1 MSIACLDLSK
11 EQFNQANRL
20 AAIQPPTDHL
30 MNQFTFGF
38 ESKLCCGSDPSKHRA
53 MGRSQALPPFF
64 CHS

>member
-38 ESKLCCGSDPSKHRA
+38 
-53 MGRSQALPPFF
+53 
-64 CHS
+64 